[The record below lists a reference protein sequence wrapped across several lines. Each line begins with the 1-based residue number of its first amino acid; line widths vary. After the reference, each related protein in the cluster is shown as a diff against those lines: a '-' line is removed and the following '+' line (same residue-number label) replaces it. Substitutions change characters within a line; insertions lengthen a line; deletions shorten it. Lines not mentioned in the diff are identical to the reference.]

1 MSAKGTVLKRVRQS
15 RKANVKNKHYKS
27 IVKSVTKKVLNENK
41 KDEAIK
47 IADSAFSAIDKV
59 ASKGIIHINKAANQ
73 KARISKHLNNE
84 FFLILI

>member
-15 RKANVKNKHYKS
+15 RKANIKNRHYKS
-27 IVKSVTKKVLNENK
+27 VVKSVTKKVLNENK

-59 ASKGIIHINKAANQ
+59 AAKGIIHKNKAANQ
-73 KARISKHLNNE
+73 KARISKHLNN
-84 FFLILI
+84 LK

>member
-41 KDEAIK
+41 KDEASIK

-59 ASKGIIHINKAANQ
+59 ASKGIIHKNKAANQ
-73 KARISKHLNNE
+73 KARISKHLNN
-84 FFLILI
+84 LK

>member
-41 KDEAIK
+41 KDE
-47 IADSAFSAIDKV
+47 V
-59 ASKGIIHINKAANQ
+59 Y
-73 KARISKHLNNE
+73 
-84 FFLILI
+84 

>member
-27 IVKSVTKKVLNENK
+27 VVKSVTKKVLNENK
-41 KDEAIK
+41 KDEAVK

-59 ASKGIIHINKAANQ
+59 ASKGIIHKNKAANQ
-73 KARISKHLNNE
+73 KARISKHLNN
-84 FFLILI
+84 LK